1 MIPENDRDVRDD
13 ENRVIYEDRESV
25 TLLEGDDERPCLQ
38 KTEKHVVSVRVR
50 WRKESD
56 SYMKEHA
63 RET

>member
-1 MIPENDRDVRDD
+1 MIPENDRDVRDN

-25 TLLEGDDERPCLQ
+25 TLLEGDDEIPCLR
-38 KTEKHVVSVRVR
+38 KREKHVGSVWVS
-50 WRKESD
+50 WRKDSD

>member
-1 MIPENDRDVRDD
+1 MIPENDRHVRDN
-13 ENRVIYEDRESV
+13 ENHVIYEDRESV

-38 KTEKHVVSVRVR
+38 RTKKHVVSMRVR

-56 SYMKEHA
+56 SCMKEHA